1 MNIAIIG
8 TGAAGRTALKEI
20 LRLDNTAEIT
30 IITQEPHSFYQRP
43 FLADFIVAKSSL
55 ADLHTPSG
63 EVESNPQITLMTE
76 KHVTEI
82 IPEDNT
88 IKFADHTAHQY
99 NFLLIASGAAPEL
112 GGLEPFK
119 TKLTTLRSL
128 ADAQHLQQRFSQNRP
143 QVLLFGGG
151 YQSVELCRVL
161 HTLSVPFTFLST
173 DDIFWHQE
181 IYGLNADDITALLA
195 SRGIEVH
202 INETI
207 RDIVDGDKSTY
218 SVFTEKG
225 RCIECDMI
233 ISAQGDRPNVDFLHG
248 SSLKLNQG
256 LLVNEELRT
265 NIANIYAAGDCAQVF
280 DMNRDIDRI
289 NFGWKSAAKQGV
301 IAGQNIA
308 GADKVFIPIETDFYI
323 DLLGKNYLERW

>member
-1 MNIAIIG
+1 MNITIIG
-8 TGAAGRTALKEI
+8 TGAAGRTALNEI
-20 LRLDNTAEIT
+20 LRLDSSAEIT
-30 IITQEPHSFYQRP
+30 ITTHEPDAFYQRP
-43 FLADFIVAKSSL
+43 FLADFIVAKSNL
-55 ADLHTPSG
+55 ATLHAPSD
-63 EVESNPQITLMTE
+63 EIESNPRINLMTE
-76 KHVTEI
+76 TRVTDV
-82 IPEDNT
+82 IPDDNT
-88 IKFADHTAHQY
+88 IKFADGTTHQY

-112 GGLEPFK
+112 GNLQRFE

-128 ADAQHLQQRFSQNRP
+128 TDAQYLKQELSQKRP

-161 HTLSVPFTFLST
+161 HSLAVPFTFLST
-173 DDIFWHQE
+173 EKIFWPQE
-181 IYGLNADDITALLA
+181 IYGLNAHDIKALLA

-202 INETI
+202 TDESI
-207 RDIVDGDKSTY
+207 RDIVNGDKSTY

-233 ISAQGDRPNVDFLHG
+233 ISAQGDRPNVDFLQS
-248 SSLKLNQG
+248 SSLKLDKG
-256 LLVNEELRT
+256 LLVNEQLRT
-265 NIANIYAAGDCAQVF
+265 NIANIYAAGDCAQVY
-280 DMNRDIDRI
+280 DMNRDINRI

-308 GADKVFIPIETDFYI
+308 GADKTFIPVKTDFYI